1 MRTLRWLLLISC
13 GVIAACSPSTTLVPT
28 LTLIPATA
36 TPIPSPVPSTATLEE
51 LPDPRTLFATPTTA
65 PSANNTP
72 QALIE
77 IDPIA
82 AELVGIAQRLV
93 AQELDLPTRRVRF
106 VEAEPYTWTDSSLG
120 CPMPGQTYT
129 GIQINGYRIVV
140 SVGDD
145 EYIFHTD
152 FDRVLPCDPE
162 NEQLPIEAT
171 PEVTEEATEEST
183 QEATEEA

>member
-1 MRTLRWLLLISC
+1 MSIYRWLLLIGC
-13 GVIAACSPSTTLVPT
+13 GLVAACSPSTTVVPT

-36 TPIPSPVPSTATLEE
+36 TTVPSPAPPTATLED
-51 LPDPRTLFATPTTA
+51 LPGPQDLFATSTSA

-72 QALIE
+72 DALIE

-93 AQELDLPTRRVRF
+93 AQDLDLPTRRVRF
-106 VEAEPYTWTDSSLG
+106 VEAEPFAWTDSSLG
-120 CPMPGQTYT
+120 CPIPGQIYT
-129 GIQINGYRIVV
+129 SVETNGYRIVV

-152 FDRVLPCDPE
+152 FDRVLPCDPD

-171 PEVTEEATEEST
+171 PEVTDEATEEST
-183 QEATEEA
+183 QEATEEI